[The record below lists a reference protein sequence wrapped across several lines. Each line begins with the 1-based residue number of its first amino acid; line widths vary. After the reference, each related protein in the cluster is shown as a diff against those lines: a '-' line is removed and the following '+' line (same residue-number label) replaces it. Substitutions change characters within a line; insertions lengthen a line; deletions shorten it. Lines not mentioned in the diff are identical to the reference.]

1 VKDVNEEHNE
11 QRSPLARLTAMGS
24 HGMELVIGSVPVTG
38 LAFGP
43 TAGWASGRLTID
55 PDRVRALVTED
66 PRIRAVD
73 VDLVEPGE
81 ATRIVQMRDVIEPRV
96 KVRGRGHVYPGV
108 AGHPPDTV
116 GDGETRRFD
125 GFAVMICSEA
135 LPHVRRAVSA
145 ATDSLVDMSGPGA
158 VTVYSTLRYLV
169 LTLETAPD
177 LELTE
182 WNEALRG
189 AGHRVSDDLGR
200 LLVDLEPAARERF
213 ALEPADPALPRVVH
227 VHTLNASMVPGIGTG
242 IYGYTPHALPVLL
255 HPNEILDG
263 AITGDAVV
271 GYPGKC
277 TWLHVNNPVLPA
289 LYRRHG
295 HDLNW
300 LGSIVSRTRWGALAD
315 KQRSAYQT
323 AKLAAMLGAQGA
335 LVTWNHGGN
344 DLIEVMLTI
353 QELERAGIGTVFL
366 TIESDIKVVRLVPAL
381 AETGTDE
388 PPLLFSV
395 PEANAIVSTGTLAPA
410 EPLPAMPRVVG
421 GHELVF
427 DQERPELR
435 TPAAG
440 PLDLEAGAGAYSP
453 IFGHF
458 DNYGLGRQSYLDY

>member
-1 VKDVNEEHNE
+1 
-11 QRSPLARLTAMGS
+11 
-24 HGMELVIGSVPVTG
+24 MELVLGTFPVDSVGVGAP
-38 LAFGP
+38 
-43 TAGWASGRLTID
+43 AGWHAGRLTVD
-55 PDRVRALVTED
+55 PGRVRELVLDD
-66 PRIRAVD
+66 PRIRSVA

-81 ATRIVQMRDVIEPRV
+81 ATRIVQMRDVVEPRV
-96 KVRGRGHVYPGV
+96 KVRGRGHVYPGI
-108 AGHPPDTV
+108 AGHPTDTV
-116 GDGETRRFD
+116 GDGETRRYA
-125 GFAVMICSEA
+125 GFGVMVCSEA
-135 LPHVRRAVSA
+135 LPHIRRAVSA

-169 LTLETAPD
+169 LTIETAPE
-177 LELTE
+177 LELIE

-189 AGHRVSDDLGR
+189 ALHRVADDLAT
-200 LLVDLEPAARERF
+200 LEPPEVQRF
-213 ALEPADPALPRVVH
+213 ALDPVGEGLPRVVH

-263 AITGDAVV
+263 AIVGDAVV

-277 TWLHVNNPVLPA
+277 TWLHVNNPVLAA
-289 LYRRHG
+289 LYARHG
-295 HDLNW
+295 VDVEW
-300 LGSIVSRTRWGALAD
+300 MGSIISRTRWGGLSE

-323 AKLAAMLGAQGA
+323 AKLATMLGARGA

-353 QELERAGIGTVFL
+353 QELERAGIKTVFL

-381 AETGTDE
+381 AETGADE

-395 PEANAIVSTGTLAPA
+395 PEATAIVSTGTLAPA
-410 EPLPAMPRVVG
+410 DPLPAMARVVG
-421 GHELVF
+421 GRELVF
-427 DQERPELR
+427 DQERPEVR

-440 PLDLEAGAGAYSP
+440 PLDLEALSGAYSP

-458 DNYGLGRQSYLDY
+458 DNYGLGRQSYLEY

>member
-1 VKDVNEEHNE
+1 
-11 QRSPLARLTAMGS
+11 
-24 HGMELVIGSVPVTG
+24 MELLVATHPVEEVV
-38 LAFGP
+38 FGTP
-43 TAGWASGRLTID
+43 AGWRAGRLTVD
-55 PDRVRALVTED
+55 PARVRALALDD
-66 PRIRAVD
+66 PRIRAVA
-73 VDLVEPGE
+73 VDLVAPGE
-81 ATRIVQMRDVIEPRV
+81 ATRIIQMRDVLEPRV

-116 GDGETRRFD
+116 GDGETRRYA
-125 GFAVMICSEA
+125 GFGVMVCSEA
-135 LPHVRRAVSA
+135 LPHIRRAVSA

-169 LTLETAPD
+169 LTIETAPG
-177 LELTE
+177 LELIE
-182 WNEALRG
+182 WNETLQGAL
-189 AGHRVSDDLGR
+189 HRVADDL
-200 LLVDLEPAARERF
+200 ARHLAEAEAPVRQRF
-213 ALEPADPALPRVVH
+213 ALDPVDAALPRVVH

-263 AITGDAVV
+263 AVVGDAVV

-277 TWLHVNNPVLPA
+277 SWIHVNNPVLPA
-289 LYRRHG
+289 LYARHG
-295 HDLNW
+295 VDLAW
-300 LGSIVSRTRWGALAD
+300 VGSIVSRTRWGGLAE

-323 AKLAAMLGAQGA
+323 AKLASMLGAQGA

-353 QELERAGIGTVFL
+353 QELERAGIKTVFL

-381 AETGTDE
+381 AETGADE

-395 PEANAIVSTGTLAPA
+395 PEATAIVSTGTLAPA
-410 EPLPAMPRVVG
+410 DPLPAMPRVVG
-421 GHELVF
+421 GAELVF
-427 DQERPELR
+427 DQERPEVR

-440 PLDLEAGAGAYSP
+440 PLDLEALSGAYSP

-458 DNYGLGRQSYLDY
+458 DNYGLGRQSYLEY

>member
-1 VKDVNEEHNE
+1 MDL
-11 QRSPLARLTAMGS
+11 R
-24 HGMELVIGSVPVTG
+24 IGTFPVDAVG
-38 LAFGP
+38 FGAP
-43 TAGWASGRLTID
+43 AGWAAGRLTID
-55 PDRVRALVTED
+55 PARVRALVLDD
-66 PRIRAVD
+66 PRIRTVD

-81 ATRIVQMRDVIEPRV
+81 ATRIVQMRDIVEPRV
-96 KVRGRGHVYPGV
+96 KVRGRGHVYPGI
-108 AGHPPDTV
+108 AGHPTDTV
-116 GDGETRRFD
+116 GDGETRRYA
-125 GFAVMICSEA
+125 GFGVMLCSEA

-145 ATDSLVDMSGPGA
+145 ATDSLIDMSGPGA

-169 LTLETAPD
+169 LTITTESGLEV
-177 LELTE
+177 TE
-182 WNEALRG
+182 WNETLRG
-189 AGHRVSDDLGR
+189 ALHRVADDLAGH
-200 LLVDLEPAARERF
+200 LVGLEPPETRRF
-213 ALEPADPALPRVVH
+213 ALDPADGALPRVVH

-263 AITGDAVV
+263 AIAGDAVV

-277 TWLHVNNPVLPA
+277 TWLHVNNPVLGS
-289 LYRRHG
+289 LYARHG
-295 HDLNW
+295 VDVAW
-300 LGSIVSRTRWGALAD
+300 VGSIISRTRWGGLAE

-323 AKLAAMLGAQGA
+323 AKLATMLGARGA

-353 QELERAGIGTVFL
+353 QELERAGIKTVFL

-410 EPLPAMPRVVG
+410 DPLPAMARVVG
-421 GHELVF
+421 GRELVF
-427 DQERPELR
+427 DQERPETR

-440 PLDLEAGAGAYSP
+440 PLDLEALSGAYSP

-458 DNYGLGRQSYLDY
+458 DNYGLGRQSYREY

>member
-1 VKDVNEEHNE
+1 MTPALV
-11 QRSPLARLTAMGS
+11 LGS
-24 HGMELVIGSVPVTG
+24 FPVTG
-38 LAFGP
+38 LGFGP
-43 TAGWASGRLTID
+43 TAAWASGRLTID
-55 PDRVRALVTED
+55 PDRIRAMVTGD
-66 PRIRAVD
+66 PRIRAVA

-135 LPHVRRAVSA
+135 LPHIRRAVSA

-177 LELTE
+177 LELME

-189 AGHRVSDDLGR
+189 AGHLVADDLAR
-200 LLVDLEPAARERF
+200 LLVALDPPARERF
-213 ALEPADPALPRVVH
+213 ALEPASPALPRVVH

-242 IYGYTPHALPVLL
+242 IYGHTPHALPVLL

-263 AITGDAVV
+263 AIAGDAAV

-277 TWLHVNNPVLPA
+277 TWLHVNNPVLLA

-295 HDLNW
+295 RDLNW
-300 LGSIVSRTRWGALAD
+300 LGSIVSRTRWGALGD

-421 GHELVF
+421 GRELVF

-440 PLDLEAGAGAYSP
+440 PLDLEALAGAYSP

-458 DNYGLGRQSYLDY
+458 DNYGLGSQSYLDY

>member
-1 VKDVNEEHNE
+1 
-11 QRSPLARLTAMGS
+11 
-24 HGMELVIGSVPVTG
+24 MELVLASFPVTG

-43 TAGWASGRLTID
+43 AGAWADGRLVV
-55 PDRVRALVTED
+55 DRERVQSLVLED
-66 PRIRAVD
+66 PRIRSVA

-81 ATRIVQMRDVIEPRV
+81 STRLIQMRDVIEPRI

-108 AGHPPDTV
+108 AGHPTDTV
-116 GDGETRRFD
+116 GDGETRRLA
-125 GFAVMICSEA
+125 GFAAMICSEVP
-135 LPHVRRAVSA
+135 PHVRRAVSA

-158 VTVYSTLRYLV
+158 VTVYSTLRYVV
-169 LTLETAPD
+169 LTIETAEG

-182 WNEALRG
+182 WNETLQG
-189 AGHRVSDDLGR
+189 AGHRVAEDLAR
-200 LLVDLEPAARERF
+200 LVATLPPPEQRRF
-213 ALEPADPALPRVVH
+213 ALDPGDDVRPVDATAPPSLPRVVH

-263 AITGDAVV
+263 AIAGDAVV

-289 LYRRHG
+289 LYACHG
-295 HDLNW
+295 RDVRW
-300 LGSIVSRTRWGALAD
+300 LGSIVSRTRWGGLAE

-353 QELERAGIGTVFL
+353 QELERAGIKTVFL

-381 AETGTDE
+381 AETGVDE

-410 EPLPAMPRVVG
+410 DSLPAMARVIG
-421 GHELVF
+421 GREVVF
-427 DQERPELR
+427 DQECPESR

-440 PLDLEAGAGAYSP
+440 PLDLEALSGAYSP

-458 DNYGLGRQSYLDY
+458 DNYGLGTQSYLDY